1 MPLLSPGTRMHD
13 AVELDAAYG
22 PGTLTVVT
30 PLTGTTVAFAQGQTV
45 MYINPAGTIAAL
57 TVLLPPNPIQ
67 GQRAQMSFGQ
77 IVTSLV
83 VQTSAGGAVQTTAGA
98 VGSELSYRY
107 INGAWVAWD

>member
-1 MPLLSPGTRMHD
+1 MALSPGTRMFD
-13 AVELDAAYG
+13 AAELDKAYG
-22 PGTLTVVT
+22 GAGITVVT
-30 PLTGTTVAFAQGQTV
+30 PLTGTTVAFAAGQSV

-57 TVLLPPNPIQ
+57 TVLLPPNPTQ
-67 GQRAQMSFGQ
+67 GLRANMSFGQ

-83 VQTSAGGAVQTTAGA
+83 VQTAAGGAVQTTAGA

>member
-1 MPLLSPGTRMHD
+1 MPMLNPGTRMHD
-13 AVELDAAYG
+13 IAELDAAYG

-30 PLTGTTVAFAQGQTV
+30 PLTATTVAFTQGQTI

-77 IVTSLV
+77 IVTALT
-83 VQTSAGGAVQTTAGA
+83 VQTAAGGAVASTAGA
-98 VGSELSYRY
+98 VGAEISYRY